1 MISCSDYSHV
11 LLEGKM
17 DARKRKPLSLSR
29 KRKSERSSAI
39 EETRKLPKQA
49 MHLVNVDEQSKFHRL
64 EMSSESSSSSELCK
78 MDSCVT
84 SECQK
89 ITGFYEVPETMSPI
103 FSLHHKSR
111 YSNVDVLIS
120 PVKMKYNSH
129 KVKTVFKT
137 KSINRDLSSQAHHPS
152 QKTLDSF
159 LVSSRKVALDDDN
172 CSSLTTFNSQP
183 ISTTHELQSNISL
196 RPYSTFSLV
205 GTSSIDSSLHCS
217 GSETPKSILT
227 GTSSSVLTGNSTSV
241 MMSQQILNR
250 KYCPHYKWIAG
261 NNVHV
266 YVYMYI
272 VIDWLYIAC
281 TILMVN

>member
-1 MISCSDYSHV
+1 
-11 LLEGKM
+11 M
-17 DARKRKPLSLSR
+17 DARKPLSLSR
-29 KRKSERSSAI
+29 KRKSERRSAI
-39 EETRKLPKQA
+39 EETRKHPKEA
-49 MHLVNVDEQSKFHRL
+49 MHLVSVDEQSKFQRL
-64 EMSSESSSSSELCK
+64 EMSSGSSSSSKLCK

-84 SECQK
+84 SECQN
-89 ITGFYEVPETMSPI
+89 ITGFHEVPETMSPI

-111 YSNVDVLIS
+111 YSNVDVLI
-120 PVKMKYNSH
+120 PCTNTVKMKYNSH

-137 KSINRDLSSQAHHPS
+137 KSSKSTNKDLSSHPHNPS

-159 LVSSRKVALDDDN
+159 LVSSRKVALDDEN
-172 CSSLTTFNSQP
+172 CSSLTTFDSQP
-183 ISTTHELQSNISL
+183 IPTTHEFQSNVYL

-217 GSETPKSILT
+217 GSETPKSSSKLILP

-241 MMSQQILNR
+241 TMSQQILNR

-261 NNVHV
+261 NNIHV

-272 VIDWLYIAC
+272 V
-281 TILMVN
+281 MF